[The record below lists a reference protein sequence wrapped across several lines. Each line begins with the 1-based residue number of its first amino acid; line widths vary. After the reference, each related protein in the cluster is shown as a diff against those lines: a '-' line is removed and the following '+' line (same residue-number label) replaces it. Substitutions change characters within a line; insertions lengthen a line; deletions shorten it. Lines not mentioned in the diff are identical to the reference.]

1 MGWTET
7 RAALQF
13 SRRVVTE
20 VDPVVE
26 GQEKSVGVS
35 AKISSVPDSDLRA

>member
-13 SRRVVTE
+13 PWRVVAE

-26 GQEKSVGVS
+26 GQEKCVGIS
-35 AKISSVPDSDLRA
+35 ADFFPLSHDLTA